1 MSSNG
6 EVIPPEIVE
15 NLADARWRSYST
27 LEGRVH
33 SIRVR
38 PWSDDVRTLEITLV
52 DETGGVD
59 AIFLGRHAVAGI
71 RLGVRLRITG
81 RVGSRQGHLAILNP
95 IYDFVL
101 PPQH

>member
-1 MSSNG
+1 MKSAST
-6 EVIPPEIVE
+6 EMLPVLVE
-15 NLADARWRSYST
+15 HLADAQWRTYAT
-27 LEGRVH
+27 MEGRVH

-38 PWSDDVRTLEITLV
+38 PWSDHVRTLEITLV
-52 DETGGVD
+52 DDTGGVD

-81 RVGSRQGHLAILNP
+81 RLGARQGHLAILNP

-101 PPQH
+101 PPEH